1 MDFPAVLATLNA
13 LPDTFKRQGPPYTQL
28 IDSLASSLSLYTL
41 GADATMGQVANFNN
55 AIDGWID
62 IWGLL
67 FGIPR
72 GQNQSNAAYKI
83 AIQSILSAWVG
94 TVPAIQAWMN
104 LFVPGGTV
112 TENSSGSGYT
122 LQFSGTTTLAQIQA
136 FLTLFNRIRPVGVS
150 FQITQAG
157 LGLYLGTEEF
167 TGDGRVVGN
176 YLTSLSTSVGLLLGP
191 STPNSVPLL
200 ATLIVTDPTISP
212 P

>member
-1 MDFPAVLATLNA
+1 MDFPAVSATLND

-28 IDSLASSLSLYTL
+28 IDSLASTLALYTL
-41 GADATMGQVANFNN
+41 GADATMGQVASFSN

-67 FGIPR
+67 FGVPR
-72 GQNQSNAAYKI
+72 DQNQSNAAYKI
-83 AIQSILSAWVG
+83 AIQSILSAWVA
-94 TVPAIQAWMN
+94 TVPALQTWMN
-104 LFVPGGTV
+104 LFAPGGTV
-112 TENSSGSGYT
+112 VENTGSGYT
-122 LQFSGTTTLAQIQA
+122 LQFSGATTLAQIQA
-136 FLTLFNRIRPVGVS
+136 FLRLFNRIRPVGMP

-157 LGLYLGTEEF
+157 LGLYLNTEEF

-191 STPNSVPLL
+191 STSNNVPLL